1 MKCKICGGPVC
12 WSGVVLHPH
21 CLEQLRPV
29 WHPGDEKPPTHVK
42 VYETDEGKEPFNV
55 SDELL
60 CELADGSRVLTS
72 YHAADDEIAWITAD
86 GCVVEIKRWM
96 EIPE

>member
-1 MKCKICGGPVC
+1 MKCKICGGTV
-12 WSGVVLHPH
+12 WSGVVLHSR
-21 CLEQLRPV
+21 CFEQLRPV
-29 WHPGDEKPPTHVK
+29 WHPESDTPPTLVK

-60 CELADGSRVLTS
+60 CELADGSHVLAS

-86 GCVVEIKRWM
+86 GCVVKVSRWM